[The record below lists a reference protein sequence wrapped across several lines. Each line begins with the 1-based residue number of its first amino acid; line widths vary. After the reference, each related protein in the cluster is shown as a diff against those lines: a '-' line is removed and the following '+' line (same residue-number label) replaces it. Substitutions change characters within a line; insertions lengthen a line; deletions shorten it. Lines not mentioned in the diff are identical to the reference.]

1 LQRRGYLRRDCE
13 RMINQDRNI
22 FGAVMLQ
29 LGEADAMITGITRT
43 YAHTMREIRRVIDP
57 EAGRTPFGIHLMV
70 GQSHTVFMADTTVNE
85 RPNAEELAD

>member
-1 LQRRGYLRRDCE
+1 
-13 RMINQDRNI
+13 
-22 FGAVMLQ
+22 
-29 LGEADAMITGITRT
+29 TGITRT

-85 RPNAEELAD
+85 RPTAEELADMAEQTALVAKRMGHEPRVAFLSYSTFGNPSG